1 MQLKG
6 LVKFFTVA
14 LILISLY
21 QLSFTFIVK
30 NVENKAQA
38 QARRAVLADKPDAK
52 GEELEKLID
61 ARYQQITDSLQG
73 ETVFSVPLLKKYTYQ
88 AAKEQELNLGLD
100 LQGGMNVTLEVSLDE
115 LVRSMSNNPKDPALN
130 KAIADAN
137 AAKANSQADF
147 VTLFGETFTRENPNA
162 KLAYLFTKPSEK
174 DITLNSS
181 NDEVLSKIRKES
193 KDAVKR
199 TYQVLLTRIDKFGVS
214 SPNINLDETKG
225 IITVELAG
233 VRNPERVR
241 NYLQATAKL
250 QFFETYT
257 NQEIYTDLV
266 GAETALTGYL
276 SGATEEDTASKSAV
290 ADNTTTAA
298 AATDSTKNASD
309 TASLTSLLGNS
320 KAQSTTGAAKDS
332 NALQQEEAQKKYPIR
347 SILYI
352 PEELASNPSPVV
364 GYVAKKDTAKLNHY
378 LSIDVVRNKF
388 PNNVKF
394 LYGAEEKESRHNPNA
409 PMRLYAIKTATG
421 SNEAKLEGDRVTEAR
436 MDFNALTGQPEV
448 SMEMDATG
456 ARIWKKMTGDNKGR
470 YVAVVLDDKV
480 YSSPIVNDE
489 ISGGRTSISGG
500 FTSEEATDL
509 ANILKSGKLP
519 APARIVQ
526 EQVVGPT
533 LGAESIKSGMSS
545 LVISFVVI
553 FILMLVYYNSG
564 GIVANLSLILNILF
578 TLGILSALHA
588 TLTMPG
594 IAGLVLGIGMAVDTN
609 VLIFERIKEELAEG
623 KGYHQ
628 AVADGYK
635 RSYAPVLDGHITTL
649 ITAIILFI
657 FGLGPVLGFATTQ
670 IISLLLS
677 LFCGILVSRLI
688 TDIYTQRGRH
698 FNYFTKLSKTMF
710 KKAHFNFVKARKVT
724 YIISVVVLGL
734 GVGSFFHGFDYGVE
748 FQGGRS
754 YTVQFD
760 KNYHVDDIREKLHS
774 TFGEYPVVKTI
785 GSNNA
790 VNITTAFMIENQ
802 GRDVEEKV
810 SSALLQGLKSGN
822 YIPENVTLKEFTT
835 KYVMSSQTVLPTISD
850 DLINGAKWAAILSL
864 ICISIYILLRFR
876 KWQYSVGTIFSLLHD
891 VCLTLA
897 VFSFLRGKVPFALEV
912 DQQFIAAILTV
923 IGFSMNDTVVVFD
936 RIREYFRKN
945 PSMDKE
951 TVINRAIND
960 TLSRTVMTSVTV
972 FLTLLILFIVGG
984 EVTRGF
990 AFAMLIGVV
999 TGTYSSIFV
1008 AAPILVDMDK
1018 TDKLK
1023 KEVDKEER
1031 IKELKKMA

>member
-1 MQLKG
+1 
-6 LVKFFTVA
+6 
-14 LILISLY
+14 
-21 QLSFTFIVK
+21 
-30 NVENKAQA
+30 
-38 QARRAVLADKPDAK
+38 
-52 GEELEKLID
+52 
-61 ARYQQITDSLQG
+61 
-73 ETVFSVPLLKKYTYQ
+73 
-88 AAKEQELNLGLD
+88 
-100 LQGGMNVTLEVSLDE
+100 
-115 LVRSMSNNPKDPALN
+115 
-130 KAIADAN
+130 
-137 AAKANSQADF
+137 
-147 VTLFGETFTRENPNA
+147 
-162 KLAYLFTKPSEK
+162 
-174 DITLNSS
+174 
-181 NDEVLSKIRKES
+181 
-193 KDAVKR
+193 
-199 TYQVLLTRIDKFGVS
+199 
-214 SPNINLDETKG
+214 
-225 IITVELAG
+225 
-233 VRNPERVR
+233 
-241 NYLQATAKL
+241 
-250 QFFETYT
+250 
-257 NQEIYTDLV
+257 
-266 GAETALTGYL
+266 
-276 SGATEEDTASKSAV
+276 
-290 ADNTTTAA
+290 
-298 AATDSTKNASD
+298 
-309 TASLTSLLGNS
+309 
-320 KAQSTTGAAKDS
+320 
-332 NALQQEEAQKKYPIR
+332 
-347 SILYI
+347 
-352 PEELASNPSPVV
+352 
-364 GYVAKKDTAKLNHY
+364 
-378 LSIDVVRNKF
+378 
-388 PNNVKF
+388 
-394 LYGAEEKESRHNPNA
+394 
-409 PMRLYAIKTATG
+409 
-421 SNEAKLEGDRVTEAR
+421 
-436 MDFNALTGQPEV
+436 
-448 SMEMDATG
+448 
-456 ARIWKKMTGDNKGR
+456 
-470 YVAVVLDDKV
+470 
-480 YSSPIVNDE
+480 
-489 ISGGRTSISGG
+489 
-500 FTSEEATDL
+500 
-509 ANILKSGKLP
+509 
-519 APARIVQ
+519 
-526 EQVVGPT
+526 
-533 LGAESIKSGMSS
+533 
-545 LVISFVVI
+545 
-553 FILMLVYYNSG
+553 
-564 GIVANLSLILNILF
+564 
-578 TLGILSALHA
+578 
-588 TLTMPG
+588 
-594 IAGLVLGIGMAVDTN
+594 
-609 VLIFERIKEELAEG
+609 
-623 KGYHQ
+623 
-628 AVADGYK
+628 
-635 RSYAPVLDGHITTL
+635 
-649 ITAIILFI
+649 
-657 FGLGPVLGFATTQ
+657 VLGFATTQ

-748 FQGGRS
+748 FKGGRS

-945 PSMDKE
+945 PSMNKE